1 MDLHIKQ
8 TSKISKQKLSYFIE
22 RTELSAQWAY
32 IFKEIII
39 FPETYLSQL
48 QEVEKLAIKGNLER
62 NMLFLQNCLKCS
74 GRNDET

>member
-22 RTELSAQWAY
+22 RTELSAQLAY

-39 FPETYLSQL
+39 FPETYLSKL

-74 GRNDET
+74 GRNDGK